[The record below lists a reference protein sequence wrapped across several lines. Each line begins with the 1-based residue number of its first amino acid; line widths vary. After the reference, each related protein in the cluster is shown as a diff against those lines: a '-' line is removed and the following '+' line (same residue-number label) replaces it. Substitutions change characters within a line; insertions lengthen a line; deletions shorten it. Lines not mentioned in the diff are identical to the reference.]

1 MKIFNWQPGRQKG
14 CDYLKFPLWFFKLW
28 KLGTDAYILK
38 YSQNSILNP
47 HIDPVGNGKHYR
59 LNIGWGRSKFI
70 CEQIIFQFRVGM
82 LSIYLFRPDLY
93 EHSLYIFEKTYKLS
107 IGVVVYN

>member
-38 YSQNSILNP
+38 YNQNSILNP

-59 LNIGWGRSKFI
+59 LNIGWGFEPLTIKLDKFRQNCKI
-70 CEQIIFQFRVGM
+70 
-82 LSIYLFRPDLY
+82 L
-93 EHSLYIFEKTYKLS
+93 
-107 IGVVVYN
+107 